1 MEECIHRTWTKQFV
15 TRENRSITPENRSIT
30 RENRSIT
37 PENRSITRENRS
49 ITPEKVVKSETELG
63 FLYGH

>member
-15 TRENRSITPENRSIT
+15 T

>member
-1 MEECIHRTWTKQFV
+1 MKQFV
-15 TRENRSITPENRSIT
+15 TRENRSITPKNRSIT

-49 ITPEKVVKSETELG
+49 ITPEKVVKSEKELG
-63 FLYGH
+63 FFYGH